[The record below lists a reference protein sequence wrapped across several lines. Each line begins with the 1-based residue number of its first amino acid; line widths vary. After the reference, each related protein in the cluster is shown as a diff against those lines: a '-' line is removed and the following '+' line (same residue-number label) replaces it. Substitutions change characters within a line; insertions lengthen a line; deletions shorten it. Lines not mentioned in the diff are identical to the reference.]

1 MAEPEADTLELP
13 PVPEFGT
20 GRPRWAARRIHPR
33 RLSRGHLK
41 QWARLRAWT
50 IAEGHPTRGK
60 TVTARAAG
68 LGLGALMAWRTANEE
83 PRLLA
88 VAAGAYAISAWRAGR
103 PVPLTEE
110 ELQRRFLLGI
120 QHLIGD
126 RPGIHL
132 AELYAAFQAR
142 PAAAHLDDA
151 RLRVL
156 LNHCH
161 VTVTKSLRIGA
172 VTGRSGIK
180 ATDIQALLSPTPV
193 DTPSGNVD
201 AGQPDGEGAVD
212 HPEEAVDTA
221 VDHPRSTS

>member
-1 MAEPEADTLELP
+1 MTTESEADTLELP

-20 GRPRWAARRIHPR
+20 GRPRWAAQRIHPR
-33 RLSRGHLK
+33 RLARGHLAKWASLKAWAIAVDHPK
-41 QWARLRAWT
+41 QPNVVA
-50 IAEGHPTRGK
+50 
-60 TVTARAAG
+60 ARATG
-68 LGLGALMAWRTANEE
+68 LAAGALMAWRAANEE

-88 VAAGAYAISAWRAGR
+88 IAAGGWVISAWRAGR

-110 ELQRRFLLGI
+110 ELQRRFLVGI

-151 RLRVL
+151 RLRAL

-180 ATDIQALLSPTPV
+180 ATDIKALLSPAPV
-193 DTPSGNVD
+193 DTPSEDVD
-201 AGQPDGEGAVD
+201 AGQTDTEGAVD
-212 HPEEAVDTA
+212 QPEEAVEQP
-221 VDHPRSTS
+221 VDRP